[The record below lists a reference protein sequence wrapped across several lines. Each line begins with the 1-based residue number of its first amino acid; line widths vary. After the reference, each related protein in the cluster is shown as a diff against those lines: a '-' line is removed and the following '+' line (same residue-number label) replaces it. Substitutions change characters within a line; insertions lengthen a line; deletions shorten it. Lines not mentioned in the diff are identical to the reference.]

1 MDLGG
6 CRKYW
11 FPPEPPEEGTRSQ
24 APLKEFRVKS
34 EDREIHE
41 KFIFTYDNG
50 VCTAR
55 LDQAKAFSTFYTNEA
70 KYQAAGKEFCIALD
84 VAQAM
89 SGSEAVVESYY
100 FVMNTQSKA
109 GGQLNDTLNQRT
121 NVDWCFPM
129 PLQCVE
135 TIREVASLYLDGNKE
150 IGLPRHEIQ
159 VFVDERGRALSKY
172 AHGSKVLDRL
182 VSSSRTD
189 YFVLNEKD
197 RDYKK

>member
-1 MDLGG
+1 MITVFG
-6 CRKYW
+6 
-11 FPPEPPEEGTRSQ
+11 
-24 APLKEFRVKS
+24 
-34 EDREIHE
+34 
-41 KFIFTYDNG
+41 
-50 VCTAR
+50 TAR
-55 LDQAKAFSTFYTNEA
+55 LDQAKAFSTLYTNEA
-70 KYQAAGKEFCIALD
+70 IYQAAGKEFCIALD
-84 VAQAM
+84 VALAM

-109 GGQLNDTLNQRT
+109 GDQLNDTLTQRT

-150 IGLPRHEIQ
+150 IGLPRHQIP
-159 VFVDERGRALSKY
+159 VFVDERSRALNKY
-172 AHGSKVLDRL
+172 AHGNKVLDRL

-189 YFVLNEKD
+189 YFVLNERD